1 MAPSLK
7 ECVMKK
13 LLFLT
18 LVILLTSVIGGNV
31 SIADEIFWDRD
42 KLPDATVTDKDFK
55 LKYGNP
61 NIKSFGDQE
70 IYDIEKTFSEEK
82 PPEAYVPPEA
92 PESREPVARPP
103 RQESAPPRARTPE
116 PSSRRMDVAPRARE
130 VSPQPAET
138 SPETPPAVTQ
148 PWEQPRP
155 RAQEPEKPVTTSP
168 PAAEPS
174 QATTGSK
181 KMKWGMDSQPA
192 EQKSEEKPKFQ
203 WGR

>member
-1 MAPSLK
+1 
-7 ECVMKK
+7 MKK

-18 LVILLTSVIGGNV
+18 LVILLISSIGGNV
-31 SIADEIFWDRD
+31 SIADDIFWDRD

-70 IYDIEKTFSEEK
+70 IYDTEKTFSAEK
-82 PPEAYVPPEA
+82 LPEAYVPPEA
-92 PESREPVARPP
+92 PESREPIVSPP
-103 RQESAPPRARTPE
+103 RQESAPPRTRAPE
-116 PSSRRMDVAPRARE
+116 PSSRRMEVGPRTRD

-138 SPETPPAVTQ
+138 SPETAPTVTQ
-148 PWEQPRP
+148 PREQPRP
-155 RAQEPEKPVTTSP
+155 RVQELEKPVTAP
-168 PAAEPS
+168 VPATEPSQPS
-174 QATTGSK
+174 QATGTK

-192 EQKSEEKPKFQ
+192 EQKSDEKPKFQ